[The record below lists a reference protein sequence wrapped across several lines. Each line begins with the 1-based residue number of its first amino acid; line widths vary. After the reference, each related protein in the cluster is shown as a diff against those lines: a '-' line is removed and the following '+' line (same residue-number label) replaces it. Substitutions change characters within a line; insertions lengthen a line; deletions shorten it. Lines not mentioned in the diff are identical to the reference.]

1 MLIKSISRKR
11 NIGQLVRYIFQ
22 EEKQKS
28 HTPFVMKF
36 NLSGRDTEQWI
47 KQLEFN
53 ASLRKMKRKDQV
65 LIYHEVMS
73 FNAKDTHYINRKVM
87 QDLSKKYI
95 ELRGVENMYAI
106 CEHRDRQHAHLH
118 IAVSGTRF
126 LTGLS
131 SRMSKA
137 SFDKLKKELE
147 RYQKEKY
154 PELKHSLVYSK
165 EKARSKDK
173 KYIRQSNKSEIT
185 KVLDLVFAQSKTAIE
200 VEKILL
206 DMGHTPYYRNG
217 TLTGVSYRGEMKF
230 RFNRLGY
237 NLQDL
242 GVDRESEKQL
252 KELGSLRNK
261 GDHKDKSTDRIDRNI
276 AELDESEEVEGI
288 DETIDNDD
296 RDR

>member
-1 MLIKSISRKR
+1 MLIKSMSRKR

-28 HTPFVMKF
+28 HTPFVMKH
-36 NLSGRDTEQWI
+36 NLSGRDTERWI

-53 ASLRKMKRKDQV
+53 ATLRKMKRKDQV

-73 FNAKDTHYINRKVM
+73 FNAKDNPFINKKVL

-106 CEHRDRQHAHLH
+106 CEHRDRVHAHLH
-118 IAVSGTRF
+118 IAVSGSRF

-137 SFDKLKKELE
+137 SFDNLKKEME

-154 PELKHSLVYSK
+154 PELKHSIVYSK
-165 EKARSKDK
+165 EKAKSKDK
-173 KYIRQSNKSEIT
+173 KYVRQSNKLAIA
-185 KVLDLVFAQSKTAIE
+185 KVLDSVFSQSKTTEE
-200 VEKILL
+200 VEKKLSDL
-206 DMGHTPYYRNG
+206 GHTPYYRNG
-217 TLTGVSYRGEMKF
+217 VLTGVLYEGEMKF

-237 NLQDL
+237 NLQDI

-252 KELGSLRNK
+252 KELESIRSRGN
-261 GDHKDKSTDRIDRNI
+261 DKEKNTDRFNSTK
-276 AELDESEEVEGI
+276 AELDEREELESL
-288 DETIDNDD
+288 DETIDDD
-296 RDR
+296 VRDR